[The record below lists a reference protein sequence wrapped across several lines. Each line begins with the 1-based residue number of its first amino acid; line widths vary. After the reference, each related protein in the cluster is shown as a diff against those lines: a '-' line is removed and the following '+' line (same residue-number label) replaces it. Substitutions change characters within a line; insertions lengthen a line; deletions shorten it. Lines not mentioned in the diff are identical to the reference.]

1 MNRIAFVLVTIMCNV
16 MYANA
21 DTYTWTDDAGVV
33 NFTDDST
40 RIPPKYRSKA
50 TKGEDITIRNPK
62 VQQELKEQEDRARQD
77 EIDRPRI
84 VPTPDNVPP
93 PKQLPAVEPP
103 KTASDEL
110 PPGRPKSQRIRENI
124 ERREA
129 EEKAKKLDDKK
140 Y

>member
-1 MNRIAFVLVTIMCNV
+1 MKRTGIVLTMILGNV
-16 MYANA
+16 MYASA
-21 DTYTWTDDAGVV
+21 DTYTWTDDKGTV

-40 RIPPKYRSKA
+40 LIPSKYRSKA

-62 VQQELKEQEDRARQD
+62 VQQELKEQEERARED
-77 EIDRPRI
+77 EINRPRI
-84 VPTPDNVPP
+84 VPAPDIVLP
-93 PKQLPAVEPP
+93 PKQLPKVEAP
-103 KTASDEL
+103 KPVSDEL

-129 EEKAKKLDDKK
+129 EEKAKKLEEKK